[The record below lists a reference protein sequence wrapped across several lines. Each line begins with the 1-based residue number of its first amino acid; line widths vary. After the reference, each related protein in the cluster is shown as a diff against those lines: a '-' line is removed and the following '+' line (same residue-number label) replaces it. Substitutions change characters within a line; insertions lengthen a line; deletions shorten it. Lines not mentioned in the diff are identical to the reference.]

1 MPESAPL
8 PPLVVGT
15 WAWGDLPYWGH
26 GSPGHTAPSDLIE
39 AFVESTSA
47 GLRCFDTAE
56 VYGHG
61 ESEKIL
67 GFLAAKTGAEV
78 QFWSKFAL
86 LPGRRGAA
94 DLRRAL
100 EASLRRLRVP
110 SLDLYQIHW
119 PDRSM
124 ASIEALMGALADVL
138 DAGLV
143 RRVGVSNFGAEETRK
158 AHAVLG
164 RRGHPLA
171 SNQVRHSLLFRGPEE
186 DQTLEVCRE
195 LGVALLAFSPLE
207 QGVLTGKYSEERRP
221 PAGRGEKPWFAPEAL
236 RRVAPLLETL
246 GAIGERHGRSP
257 AQVAIRW
264 LIDGPRV
271 VPVVGLTSGEQAR
284 EAAGVLSF
292 SLRPE
297 EVAALDQG
305 SREVSVKISASG

>member
-1 MPESAPL
+1 MPESASL

-15 WAWGDLPYWGH
+15 WAWGDVPYWGH
-26 GSPGHTAPSDLIE
+26 GSPGHTAPSDLID
-39 AFVESTSA
+39 AFVEAADA
-47 GLRCFDTAE
+47 GLGCFDTAE

-67 GFLAAKTGAEV
+67 GFLAQKTGKTV

-86 LPGRRGAA
+86 LPGRHGAA

-143 RRVGVSNFGAEETRK
+143 RRVGVSNFGAEELRR
-158 AHAVLG
+158 AHAVLA

-171 SNQVRHSLLFRGPEE
+171 TNQVRHSLLFRGPED
-186 DQTLEVCRE
+186 DQTLAVCRE
-195 LGVALLAFSPLE
+195 LGVTLLAFSPLE
-207 QGVLTGKYSEERRP
+207 QGVLTGKYSVDRRP
-221 PAGRGEKPWFAPEAL
+221 PAGRGEKPWFAPGAL
-236 RRVAPLLETL
+236 RRVAPLLADL
-246 GAIGERHGRSP
+246 AAVGARHGRSP
-257 AQVAIRW
+257 AQIALRW
-264 LIDGPRV
+264 LLDGPRV
-271 VPVVGLTSGEQAR
+271 TPVVGLTSGAQAR

-292 SLRPE
+292 ALGE
-297 EVAALDQG
+297 GEVAALDRRA
-305 SREVSVKISASG
+305 REVTAGLSVDG